1 MIFIYS
7 SCLHYNDHSAPKIVR
22 KNLKKGEI
30 ITSKKVFKH
39 YNLPTYDDYRFSSPG
54 DYILWNTGGVIL
66 LLSFSYSFIEGLYVL
81 NSLKYKVFGTI

>member
-39 YNLPTYDDYRFSSPG
+39 YNLPTYDDFRFSTPG
-54 DYILWNTGGVIL
+54 GIRIMKHWWCDFTIELQL
-66 LLSFSYSFIEGLYVL
+66 FIY
-81 NSLKYKVFGTI
+81 